1 MGAVKW
7 GPIATFV
14 YGSPVGVS
22 NCIIVN
28 EKLLQLHFFLFCFV
42 TMHYCKRSK
51 KKWPIDCSKLH
62 CCTFLKENNN
72 LKCTFQ

>member
-7 GPIATFV
+7 GPIAPNTTFV

-28 EKLLQLHFFLFCFV
+28 EKLLQLHFFSFLFRD
-42 TMHYCKRSK
+42 YA
-51 KKWPIDCSKLH
+51 L
-62 CCTFLKENNN
+62 L
-72 LKCTFQ
+72 